1 MANFEGEC
9 CNLTSRYSCMDNI
22 YCVKSLQMVEVSDAI
37 LIKQERL
44 GENDYGILFKG
55 ERIGTQWE

>member
-1 MANFEGEC
+1 
-9 CNLTSRYSCMDNI
+9 MDNI

-55 ERIGTQWE
+55 ERIGTRWE